1 MSFYSFTE
9 GAQGV
14 TTISDAPEPVA
25 SALAQANWSRPLDFW
40 PPQATTPPSN
50 LNQPAPHYFLQH
62 YEFLSFQ

>member
-25 SALAQANWSRPLDFW
+25 SALAQANWSRPLTSGRRKRRHHL
-40 PPQATTPPSN
+40 AT
-50 LNQPAPHYFLQH
+50 
-62 YEFLSFQ
+62 